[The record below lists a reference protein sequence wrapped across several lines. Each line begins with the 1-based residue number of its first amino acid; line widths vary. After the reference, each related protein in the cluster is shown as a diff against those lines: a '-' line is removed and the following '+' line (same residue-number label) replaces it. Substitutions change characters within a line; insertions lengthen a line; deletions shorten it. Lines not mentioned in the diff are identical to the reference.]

1 VEEMKKRLPGETW
14 SSQEDRHWDPDDHP
28 IIKALLSIVGVLVS
42 IAALY
47 GLIRFVKWA
56 WN

>member
-1 VEEMKKRLPGETW
+1 MKKRLPGETW